1 LQGLRQQAQIQ
12 REEKKMKMALIG
24 ALAAVLLAP
33 AVHAGETLDR
43 VTSTKVLKVA
53 TNAGWPPQSF
63 LDDSNQ
69 LVGFDIDVA
78 NEIAKRLG
86 VTAEFDTPEWGVMT
100 GGRWGGRWDVAVGSI
115 TPTKPRSEVL
125 DFAAIY
131 YYTPYV
137 FAVHNDSTVTD
148 PKELNGKRIG
158 VETATTSEEYV
169 NRSLVIDAPG
179 VAPVEYWLEP
189 GEVKTYADSMLPFDD
204 LRLGD
209 GVRVDVVISGEQTVL
224 GAIKNGYPIKILPGD
239 YAFQEPLAI
248 VADKGDAEWT
258 AKVGETIAAMRA
270 DGTLSALTTKWYGKD
285 YSE

>member
-1 LQGLRQQAQIQ
+1 MRLV
-12 REEKKMKMALIG
+12 LIG
-24 ALAAVLLAP
+24 ALTAALIAP
-33 AVHAGETLDR
+33 AAFAGDTLDR
-43 VTSTKVLKVA
+43 VTSTGTLNVA

-86 VTAEFDTPEWGVMT
+86 VTATFDTPEWGVMT

-125 DFAAIY
+125 DFAGIY

-137 FAVHNDSTVTD
+137 FTVHADSTIAD
-148 PKELNGKRIG
+148 AKELNGKKIG
-158 VETATTSEEYV
+158 VETGTTSEEYI
-169 NRSLVIDAPG
+169 NRQLVIDAPG
-179 VAPVEYWLEP
+179 VPMIEYWLEP

-209 GVRVDVVISGEQTVL
+209 GVRVDAVLAGEQTVMN
-224 GAIKNGYPIKILPGD
+224 AIKNGYPIKVVPGD
-239 YAFQEPLAI
+239 YAFQEPLVV
-248 VADKGDAEWT
+248 VADKGDPEWT
-258 AKVGETIAAMRA
+258 EKVAGVIVEMQT
-270 DGTLSALTTKWYGKD
+270 DGTLTALTTKWYGKD
-285 YSE
+285 YSN

>member
-1 LQGLRQQAQIQ
+1 
-12 REEKKMKMALIG
+12 MKLALIG
-24 ALAAVLLAP
+24 AVAAILMGSVAF
-33 AVHAGETLDR
+33 AGETLDR
-43 VTSTKVLKVA
+43 VDSSKVLKVA
-53 TNAGWPPQSF
+53 TNAGWPPQSY

-86 VTAEFDTPEWGVMT
+86 VVAEFDTPEWGVMT

-125 DFAAIY
+125 DFAGIY
-131 YYTPYV
+131 YFTPYV
-137 FAVHNDSTVTD
+137 FAVNADSKVAD
-148 PKELNGKRIG
+148 PKELNGKKIG
-158 VETATTSEEYV
+158 VETGTTSEEYI
-169 NRSLVIDAPG
+169 NRNLIIDAPG
-179 VAPVEYWLEP
+179 VEPVKYWLEP

-209 GVRVDVVISGEQTVL
+209 GVRVDAVIAGEQTVL

-258 AKVGETIAAMRA
+258 AKVGETIAAMKA
-270 DGTLSALTTKWYGKD
+270 DGTLTTLTTKWYGKD
-285 YSE
+285 YSK